1 MRDHYV
7 YILTDADRTEFYF
20 GMTNNLRRRVSQH
33 KLDAGSGSAEGD
45 NADMLVYYEGYDDI
59 REAIAR
65 ERELRDLAKIKV
77 LALIISNNPKWRDLT
92 WDLG

>member
-7 YILTDADRTEFYF
+7 YILADADRTELYF
-20 GMTNNLRRRVSQH
+20 GMTNNLRRRVEQH
-33 KLDAGSGSAEGD
+33 KLDAGSGLAEGD
-45 NADMLVYYEGYDDI
+45 KADLLVYYEGYDDI

-65 ERELRDLAKIKV
+65 ERELRSLSKIEA
-77 LALIISNNPKWRDLT
+77 LALIIRNNPKWRDLT

>member
-7 YILTDADRTEFYF
+7 YILADEDRTEYYF
-20 GMTNNLRRRVSQH
+20 GMTNNLRRRVEQH
-33 KLDAGSGSAEGD
+33 KLDARSEGSK
-45 NADMLVYYEGYDDI
+45 ADLLVYYEGYDDI

-65 ERELRDLAKIKV
+65 ERELREMVKIEV
-77 LALIISNNPKWRDLT
+77 LALIIVNNPKWRDLT